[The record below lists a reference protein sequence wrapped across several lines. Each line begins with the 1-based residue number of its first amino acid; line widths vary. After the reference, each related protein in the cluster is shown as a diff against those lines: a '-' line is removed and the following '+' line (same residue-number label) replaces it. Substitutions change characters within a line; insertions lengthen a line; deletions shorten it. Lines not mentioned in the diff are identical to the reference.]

1 MAATTNQTFWGFLW
15 WIKHNRGL
23 SIEAMT
29 EDDLNALALA
39 FTTVNAT
46 VSTLTT
52 TDPEAYDTLEFPQ
65 KGGLDDGNGV
75 TATATQAVADQS
87 HYPKTHYGGE

>member
-29 EDDLNALALA
+29 EDDLDELVLA
-39 FTTVNAT
+39 FVTVNE
-46 VSTLTT
+46 TLCTFSL

-65 KGGLDDGNGV
+65 RGGLDDENGV
-75 TATATQAVADQS
+75 TADATQAVCDQS

>member
-29 EDDLNALALA
+29 EDDLDALAVA

-46 VSTLTT
+46 VASLTT
-52 TDPEAYDTLEFPQ
+52 TDPLAYDTLEFPQ
-65 KGGLDDGNGV
+65 KGGLDDQNGV
-75 TATATQAVADQS
+75 TAVATQAVADQS